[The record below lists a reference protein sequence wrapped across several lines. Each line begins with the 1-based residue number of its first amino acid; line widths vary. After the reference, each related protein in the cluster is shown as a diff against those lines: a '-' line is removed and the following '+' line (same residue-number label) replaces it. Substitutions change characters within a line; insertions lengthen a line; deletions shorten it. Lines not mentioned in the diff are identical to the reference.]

1 MLFANNKAVQVFNLI
16 LAKHHLL
23 TKQITK
29 MKNTKKFVT
38 PMLLVLIGLA
48 TLSFIAKDE
57 ITLRLHPQQGK
68 SYTVVSKA
76 TSMNMMEVQGQTINM
91 SQTMETNQ
99 SFTVKEATDT
109 QSVMEAQIES
119 MKMSVSQMGMKF
131 EYDSDHPEKTS
142 PMIADQTKELAKSI
156 KKPSMRTYDAMGKM
170 ISEKDEESM
179 NSLANAIIKM
189 PEEPISVGST
199 WKTSNTQ
206 SVSDMDMTVE
216 FTYTVT
222 AISKK
227 SIDVSFKGNI
237 LENKDNIT
245 GNYSGTASINPTT
258 GLIMKSNTKSTV
270 AMTIS
275 QQGLTIPTTISGNA
289 TVTVTEK

>member
-1 MLFANNKAVQVFNLI
+1 
-16 LAKHHLL
+16 
-23 TKQITK
+23 

-68 SYTVVSKA
+68 SYTVNSKV

-99 SFTVKEATDT
+99 SFTVKEANDT
-109 QSVMEAQIES
+109 QSTMEAQIES

-131 EYDSDHPEKTS
+131 EYDSEHPEKTS

-156 KKPSMRTYDAMGKM
+156 KKPTMLTYDAMGNM
-170 ISEKDEESM
+170 ISEKEEASM
-179 NSLANAIIKM
+179 NSLGNVIIKM

-199 WKTSNTQ
+199 WKTSSTQ
-206 SVSDMDMTVE
+206 SVSEMEMTVE

-222 AISKK
+222 AITKK
-227 SIDVSFKGNI
+227 SIDVSFKGTI

-245 GNYSGTASINPTT
+245 GNYTGTANINPTT
-258 GLIMKSNTKSTV
+258 GLLMKSNTKSTV

-275 QQGLTIPTTISGNA
+275 QQGLTIPTTISGNT
-289 TVTVTEK
+289 TVTVTEN